1 MRGQLNGA
9 SSPLDATLEN
19 VLPGVHERLDANRKT
34 TEDLVGKVT
43 ELTSTVIASI
53 ENSRDFSMQRLESE
67 INLMLQRIRDPSIQ
81 DVNGQSGHRTITQG
95 TRPER
100 SPPNSQTNH
109 TEYPTIPITYVS
121 LHQLYN
127 HWTGEDDFENMYPG
141 GIARLEH
148 EKGSSWRKTW
158 DNSANKRLSK
168 LKAIVLAIEREA
180 ANNNISPNQVLQTW
194 EDIYSIDCKGKL
206 SNFHSWAV
214 GNGKIELKKARG
226 RSGDSPN
233 A

>member
-1 MRGQLNGA
+1 MRGHLHGA

-53 ENSRDFSMQRLESE
+53 ENSHDFSMQRLESE
-67 INLMLQRIRDPSIQ
+67 INLMLRRIRDPSIQ
-81 DVNGQSGHRTITQG
+81 DVNDQADYTTITQE
-95 TRPER
+95 TPER
-100 SPPNSQTNH
+100 SRPNSQTNH
-109 TEYPTIPITYVS
+109 NEEFPTIPITYAS
-121 LHQLYN
+121 LHQLYS
-127 HWTGEDDFENMYPG
+127 HWTGGDEYENMYPG

-168 LKAIVLAIEREA
+168 MKAIVLAIEREA
-180 ANNNISPNQVLQTW
+180 TDNNISPTEVLQSW
-194 EDIYSIDCKGKL
+194 EDIYSKDCKGKL

-214 GNGKIELKKARG
+214 GSGKIELKKARG
-226 RSGDSPN
+226 RSGDGHN